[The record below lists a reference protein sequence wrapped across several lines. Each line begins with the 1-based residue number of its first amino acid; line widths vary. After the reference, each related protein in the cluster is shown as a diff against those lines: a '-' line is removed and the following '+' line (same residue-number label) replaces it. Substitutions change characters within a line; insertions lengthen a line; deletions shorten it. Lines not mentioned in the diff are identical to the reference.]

1 MGYVKSL
8 TISLVELQAKEL
20 LKLQEFQSGDMP
32 QALGRAFLRMDE
44 LLVEDNFLEELQT
57 LAGPKDKRHAPSR
70 TRMCIAGVIV
80 PESVRKTLWKT
91 GVIEMG
97 LRLWTL

>member
-1 MGYVKSL
+1 MELLTSSL
-8 TISLVELQAKEL
+8 LPLQAKEL

-57 LAGPKDKRHAPSR
+57 LAGPKDKRYESSW
-70 TRMCIAGVIV
+70 TRICTTVFVLAEFVT
-80 PESVRKTLWKT
+80 KTL
-91 GVIEMG
+91 
-97 LRLWTL
+97 

>member
-1 MGYVKSL
+1 MELL
-8 TISLVELQAKEL
+8 TTGLLAFQAKEL

-57 LAGPKDKRHAPSR
+57 LAGPKDKRYAPLW
-70 TRMCIAGVIV
+70 TRMCTAGFILA
-80 PESVRKTLWKT
+80 EFGRKTL
-91 GVIEMG
+91 
-97 LRLWTL
+97 